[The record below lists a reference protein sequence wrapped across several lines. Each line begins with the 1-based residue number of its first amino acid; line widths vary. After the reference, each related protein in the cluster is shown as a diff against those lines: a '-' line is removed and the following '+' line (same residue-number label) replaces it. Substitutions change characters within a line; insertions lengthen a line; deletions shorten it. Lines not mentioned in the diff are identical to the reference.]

1 MEWMGSREPMGGGKA
16 PRTGNT
22 EKQLP
27 LHQCLAQERL
37 KKEQR
42 PELSET
48 SCYKRGAIRHG
59 HEPGG
64 GSDLPNPHLCFSL
77 IFSFLQVPSDYQY
90 QQEARELR
98 SLGDAVWNAQIS
110 SLFFIYHLYAD
121 DCQVS
126 IKISWILIQWIEF
139 QFTPRNLLI
148 EHLFF
153 SQILFLPQSSP
164 SQLLP
169 IFHQSQVKNLGDI
182 TVSWPASCSSANLTD
197 SPSFSIYVD
206 S

>member
-1 MEWMGSREPMGGGKA
+1 MGGGKA

-64 GSDLPNPHLCFSL
+64 GSDLANPHLCFSL
-77 IFSFLQVPSDYQY
+77 ISAFLQVPSDYQY

-98 SLGDAVWNAQIS
+98 SLGDAV
-110 SLFFIYHLYAD
+110 
-121 DCQVS
+121 
-126 IKISWILIQWIEF
+126 
-139 QFTPRNLLI
+139 
-148 EHLFF
+148 
-153 SQILFLPQSSP
+153 
-164 SQLLP
+164 
-169 IFHQSQVKNLGDI
+169 
-182 TVSWPASCSSANLTD
+182 
-197 SPSFSIYVD
+197 
-206 S
+206 